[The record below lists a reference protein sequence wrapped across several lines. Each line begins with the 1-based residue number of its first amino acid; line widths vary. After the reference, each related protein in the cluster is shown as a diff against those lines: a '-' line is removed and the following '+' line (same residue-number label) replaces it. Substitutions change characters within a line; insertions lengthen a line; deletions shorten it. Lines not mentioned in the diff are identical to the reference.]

1 MPDNSDKTEQPTSKK
16 RKDARKEGNI
26 FQSKEIVTVF
36 SLLITFFSFN
46 SLLPFMISTMENT
59 IKKYLDLLGEK
70 NQINHSDISKLF
82 IDGALAYAI
91 VSIPMLIIAGITIII
106 PTIAQTKGLVTFK
119 SLKPKFSAMNP
130 IKGIQKMFSLKGFV
144 ELLKSMLK
152 IILLLAV
159 IYNTIKKRVNEFPKF
174 FDIKA
179 DSIIKYTGDII
190 MDIVKNACIA
200 FLVIAVFD
208 YMYQRWEYEKN
219 LKMSKQEVKDEYKNT
234 EGDPKIKGKIKQKQ
248 TEMSR
253 RRMMQA
259 VPEADVI
266 IRNPTHY
273 AIALKYDTEANRAP
287 IVVAKGEDYMA
298 LKIIELAEQH
308 NIAVIENKPLARAL
322 YAMVDL
328 DREIPVDYYQAV
340 AEILAVVYRI
350 KKKELK

>member
-1 MPDNSDKTEQPTSKK
+1 
-16 RKDARKEGNI
+16 
-26 FQSKEIVTVF
+26 
-36 SLLITFFSFN
+36 
-46 SLLPFMISTMENT
+46 
-59 IKKYLDLLGEK
+59 
-70 NQINHSDISKLF
+70 
-82 IDGALAYAI
+82 
-91 VSIPMLIIAGITIII
+91 
-106 PTIAQTKGLVTFK
+106 
-119 SLKPKFSAMNP
+119 
-130 IKGIQKMFSLKGFV
+130 
-144 ELLKSMLK
+144 
-152 IILLLAV
+152 
-159 IYNTIKKRVNEFPKF
+159 
-174 FDIKA
+174 
-179 DSIIKYTGDII
+179 
-190 MDIVKNACIA
+190 
-200 FLVIAVFD
+200 
-208 YMYQRWEYEKN
+208 
-219 LKMSKQEVKDEYKNT
+219 MSKQEVKDEYKNT

-273 AIALKYDTEANRAP
+273 AIALKYDIEANRAP